1 VVEEDWEIE
10 AEAIEAEEMDGDSEL
25 VVSFVLWASGMHK
38 SNSRFAHMQTYAPIV
53 GIAWA
58 HSQAS

>member
-1 VVEEDWEIE
+1 M
-10 AEAIEAEEMDGDSEL
+10 EAIEAEEMDGDSEPA
-25 VVSFVLWASGMHK
+25 VSFVLWASGMHK
-38 SNSRFAHMQTYAPIV
+38 TSSRFVHMQTYAPIV